1 MSDDDEY
8 SRRKKEKQ
16 SGRCLFDDRD
26 GDTEMRIIGRR
37 MESSS
42 DTVAPITGK
51 RYAEECVFWGGGGE
65 EKWGWCGDCA
75 WKKQSFETC

>member
-8 SRRKKEKQ
+8 SWRKKEKQ
-16 SGRCLFDDRD
+16 SGICLFDDRD

-37 MESSS
+37 MESIS

-51 RYAEECVFWGGGGE
+51 RYAEECVLWGREKEKGE
-65 EKWGWCGDCA
+65 CEDCA